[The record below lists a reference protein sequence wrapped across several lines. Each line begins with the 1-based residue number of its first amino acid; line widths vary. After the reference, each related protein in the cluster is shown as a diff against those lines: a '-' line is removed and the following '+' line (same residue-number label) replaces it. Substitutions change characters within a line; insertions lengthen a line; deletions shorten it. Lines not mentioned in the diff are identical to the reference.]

1 MPQRRAQW
9 HEQCDRKIVTGKGL
23 LFRTRFIAEYVEHSP
38 NPDAIGDLIERPD
51 DFFQSLWMESMLA
64 VRLGHPPHGL
74 LSFACVT
81 SGTILTVSP
90 YPRHPIRP

>member
-9 HEQCDRKIVTGKGL
+9 HEQCDRKIVTGNGL

-64 VRLGHPPHGL
+64 VRLGHPPPHPWFVEFCL
-74 LSFACVT
+74 
-81 SGTILTVSP
+81 
-90 YPRHPIRP
+90 RHVRDDIDG